1 MLLKFAFAQLG
12 MVSHIWNLRGSG
24 EKITNFLYSITLS
37 YSNTYFCIH
46 VHIHTCTHICSHK
59 KLGSFALK
67 GMLLYHSLHLCIFIF
82 LYSFVSPEAMFL
94 YTLLKEEYWKIFV
107 VEVSLE
113 LTVQEESISWSTI
126 SFQKVFRI
134 RAKPFYSLTEL
145 LGFILTL
152 TIDSTQ

>member
-1 MLLKFAFAQLG
+1 MRRSQASYLEEPYHTQIHIFAY
-12 MVSHIWNLRGSG
+12 MR
-24 EKITNFLYSITLS
+24 
-37 YSNTYFCIH
+37 TYIH
-46 VHIHTCTHICSHK
+46 AHTYAHTK

-67 GMLLYHSLHLCIFIF
+67 DMLLYYSLHLCIFIF

-113 LTVQEESISWSTI
+113 LAVQEESISWSTI

-134 RAKPFYSLTEL
+134 RAKPFFCLTEL

-152 TIDSTQ
+152 TIDST